1 MNTQEYACSYSST
14 FFCNNTIDKLSRYTY
29 NTRTSRSC
37 FHNYDTSV
45 YTCNESKTQRSTPK
59 ISSIINYFMS
69 ERIPLKHYQ
78 SSKWQPLSIDVS
90 SIVDPLV
97 SMVERILTIQNWLE
111 RLITNKCNPLTF
123 QEIAWIKNSDLYR
136 MELRSY
142 DNNIKRYLQSI
153 LDAKVPL
160 AWENTY
166 SLIEK
171 QLSPSQIRT
180 LNKLLDLNV
189 DSHRI
194 WLTRES
200 RRLILDALEE
210 KIGNRPNFVGPK
222 RSINE

>member
-1 MNTQEYACSYSST
+1 
-14 FFCNNTIDKLSRYTY
+14 
-29 NTRTSRSC
+29 
-37 FHNYDTSV
+37 
-45 YTCNESKTQRSTPK
+45 
-59 ISSIINYFMS
+59 
-69 ERIPLKHYQ
+69 
-78 SSKWQPLSIDVS
+78 
-90 SIVDPLV
+90 
-97 SMVERILTIQNWLE
+97 
-111 RLITNKCNPLTF
+111 
-123 QEIAWIKNSDLYR
+123 

-194 WLTRES
+194 
-200 RRLILDALEE
+200 
-210 KIGNRPNFVGPK
+210 
-222 RSINE
+222 